1 MSSDIK
7 IKVQSFGRF
16 LSNMVM
22 PNIGA
27 FIAWGIITALF
38 IPTGWLPNETLAKLV
53 GPMIT
58 YLLPLLIGYT
68 GGKLVGGER
77 GGVVG
82 AITTMGVIVGADM
95 PMFLGSMIAGP
106 LGGWCIKHFDRW
118 VDGKIKS
125 GFEMLVNNFSAGII
139 GMILAILA
147 FLGIGPI
154 VEALSKMLA
163 AGVNF
168 MVVHDMLPLA
178 SIFVEPAKILFL
190 NNAINH
196 GIFSPLGIQQSH
208 ELGKSIFFLIEANPG
223 PGMGVLLAYM
233 FFGRGSAKQS
243 AGGAAIIHFLGG
255 IHEIYFPYVL
265 MNPRLIL
272 AVILGGMTGVF
283 TLTILGGGLVSP
295 ASPGSILAVLA
306 MTPKGAYFANIAGV
320 CAAMAVS
327 FVVSAILLKT
337 SKVKEE
343 DDIEA
348 ATRRMQDM
356 KAESK
361 GASPL
366 SAGDVTNDLS
376 HVRKI
381 IVACDAGVFMSSDIK
396 IKVQSFGRFLS
407 NMVMPNI
414 GAFIAWGI
422 ITALFIPTG
431 WLPNETLAKLVGPM
445 ITYLLPLLIGY
456 TGGKLVGGERGGV
469 VGAITTMGVIVG
481 ADMPMFLGSMIAG
494 PLGGWCIKHFD
505 RWVDGKIKSGF
516 EMLVNNFSAGIIGM
530 ILAILAFLGI
540 GPIVE
545 ALSKML
551 AAGVNFMVVH
561 DMLPLASIFV
571 EPAKILFLNNAINH
585 GIFSPLGIQQSHEL
599 GKSIFF
605 LIEANPGPGMG
616 VLLAYM
622 FFGRGSA
629 KQSAGGAAIIHFLGG
644 IHEIYFPYVLMNP
657 RLILAVILGGMT
669 GVFTLTILGGGLV
682 SPASPGSILAVL
694 AMTPKGA
701 YFANIA
707 GVCAAMAVSFVVSA
721 ILLKTSKVKEEDDIE
736 AATRRMQDM
745 KAESKG
751 ASPLSAGDV
760 TNDLSHVRKIIVACD
775 AGMGSSA
782 MGAGVLRKKIQDA
795 GLSQISVTNSAI
807 NNLPPDVDL
816 VITHRD
822 LTERAM
828 RQVPQAQHISLT
840 NFLDSGL
847 YTSLTERLVAAQRHT
862 ANEEKVKD
870 SLKDSF
876 DDSSANLF
884 KLGAENI
891 FLGRKAATK
900 EEAIRFAGEQLV
912 KGGYVEPEYVQAML
926 DREKLTPTYLGE
938 SIAVPHGT
946 VEAKDRVLKTGVV
959 FCQYPEGV
967 RFGEEEDD
975 IARLVIGIAARN
987 NEHIQ
992 VITSLT
998 NALDDESVIE
1008 RLAHTTSV
1016 DEVLELLAGRK

>member
-1 MSSDIK
+1 MSSDFK

-68 GGKLVGGER
+68 GGRLVGGDR

-95 PMFLGSMIAGP
+95 PMFLGAMIAGP
-106 LGGWCIKHFDRW
+106 LGGWAIKKFDVW

-147 FLGIGPI
+147 FLGIGPA
-154 VEALSKMLA
+154 VEVLSKILA

-208 ELGKSIFFLIEANPG
+208 DLGKSIFFLIEANPG

-283 TLTILGGGLVSP
+283 TLTLLGGGLVSP

-306 MTPKGAYFANIAGV
+306 MTPKGAYFANIAAI

-356 KAESK
+356 KSQSK
-361 GASPL
+361 GAAATPL
-366 SAGDVTNDLS
+366 AAGDVS
-376 HVRKI
+376 
-381 IVACDAGVFMSSDIK
+381 
-396 IKVQSFGRFLS
+396 
-407 NMVMPNI
+407 
-414 GAFIAWGI
+414 
-422 ITALFIPTG
+422 
-431 WLPNETLAKLVGPM
+431 
-445 ITYLLPLLIGY
+445 
-456 TGGKLVGGERGGV
+456 
-469 VGAITTMGVIVG
+469 
-481 ADMPMFLGSMIAG
+481 
-494 PLGGWCIKHFD
+494 
-505 RWVDGKIKSGF
+505 
-516 EMLVNNFSAGIIGM
+516 
-530 ILAILAFLGI
+530 
-540 GPIVE
+540 
-545 ALSKML
+545 
-551 AAGVNFMVVH
+551 
-561 DMLPLASIFV
+561 
-571 EPAKILFLNNAINH
+571 
-585 GIFSPLGIQQSHEL
+585 
-599 GKSIFF
+599 
-605 LIEANPGPGMG
+605 
-616 VLLAYM
+616 
-622 FFGRGSA
+622 
-629 KQSAGGAAIIHFLGG
+629 
-644 IHEIYFPYVLMNP
+644 
-657 RLILAVILGGMT
+657 
-669 GVFTLTILGGGLV
+669 
-682 SPASPGSILAVL
+682 
-694 AMTPKGA
+694 
-701 YFANIA
+701 
-707 GVCAAMAVSFVVSA
+707 
-721 ILLKTSKVKEEDDIE
+721 
-736 AATRRMQDM
+736 
-745 KAESKG
+745 
-751 ASPLSAGDV
+751 
-760 TNDLSHVRKIIVACD
+760 NDLSHVRKIIVACD

-782 MGAGVLRKKIQDA
+782 MGAGVLRKKVADA
-795 GLSQISVTNSAI
+795 GLAQISVTNSAI
-807 NNLPPDVDL
+807 NSLPPDVDL

-862 ANEEKVKD
+862 DNEVKVRS
-870 SLKDSF
+870 SLQDSF
-876 DDSSANLF
+876 DESNSHLF
-884 KLGAENI
+884 RLGAENI
-891 FLGRKAATK
+891 FLGRTASHK

-912 KGGYVEPEYVQAML
+912 KGGYVEPEYVDAML
-926 DREKLTPTYLGE
+926 EREKLTPTYLGE

-959 FCQYPEGV
+959 FCQYPAGV

-998 NALDDESVIE
+998 NALDDDTVIE
-1008 RLAHTTSV
+1008 RLANTTSV
-1016 DEVLELLAGRK
+1016 EEVLALLNK

>member
-106 LGGWCIKHFDRW
+106 LGGWAIKKFDVW
-118 VDGKIKS
+118 VDGKIES

-147 FLGIGPI
+147 FLGIGPA
-154 VEALSKMLA
+154 VEVLSKILA

-168 MVVHDMLPLA
+168 MVAHEMLPLA

-283 TLTILGGGLVSP
+283 TLTILNGGLVSP

-306 MTPKGAYFANIAGV
+306 MTPKGAYFANIAAII
-320 CAAMAVS
+320 AAMAVS
-327 FVVSAILLKT
+327 FVVAAVLLKT

-356 KAESK
+356 KAQSK
-361 GASPL
+361 GGATPL
-366 SAGDVTNDLS
+366 AAGDV
-376 HVRKI
+376 
-381 IVACDAGVFMSSDIK
+381 A
-396 IKVQSFGRFLS
+396 
-407 NMVMPNI
+407 
-414 GAFIAWGI
+414 
-422 ITALFIPTG
+422 
-431 WLPNETLAKLVGPM
+431 
-445 ITYLLPLLIGY
+445 
-456 TGGKLVGGERGGV
+456 
-469 VGAITTMGVIVG
+469 
-481 ADMPMFLGSMIAG
+481 
-494 PLGGWCIKHFD
+494 
-505 RWVDGKIKSGF
+505 
-516 EMLVNNFSAGIIGM
+516 
-530 ILAILAFLGI
+530 
-540 GPIVE
+540 
-545 ALSKML
+545 
-551 AAGVNFMVVH
+551 
-561 DMLPLASIFV
+561 
-571 EPAKILFLNNAINH
+571 
-585 GIFSPLGIQQSHEL
+585 
-599 GKSIFF
+599 
-605 LIEANPGPGMG
+605 
-616 VLLAYM
+616 
-622 FFGRGSA
+622 
-629 KQSAGGAAIIHFLGG
+629 
-644 IHEIYFPYVLMNP
+644 
-657 RLILAVILGGMT
+657 
-669 GVFTLTILGGGLV
+669 
-682 SPASPGSILAVL
+682 
-694 AMTPKGA
+694 
-701 YFANIA
+701 
-707 GVCAAMAVSFVVSA
+707 
-721 ILLKTSKVKEEDDIE
+721 
-736 AATRRMQDM
+736 
-745 KAESKG
+745 
-751 ASPLSAGDV
+751 
-760 TNDLSHVRKIIVACD
+760 NDLSHVRKIIVACD

-782 MGAGVLRKKIQDA
+782 MGAGVLRKKVQDA
-795 GLSQISVTNSAI
+795 GLSNISVTNSAI

-847 YTSLTERLVAAQRHT
+847 YTSLTERLVSAQRHT
-862 ANEEKVKD
+862 DNEEKVRD

-876 DDSSANLF
+876 DASDTNLF

-900 EEAIRFAGEQLV
+900 EEAILFAGEQLV

-926 DREKLTPTYLGE
+926 DREKLTSTYLGE

-946 VEAKDRVLKTGVV
+946 IEAKDRVLKTGIV

-967 RFGEEEDD
+967 RFGEEEDEV
-975 IARLVIGIAARN
+975 ARLVIGIAARN

-1008 RLAHTTSV
+1008 RLAKTTSV
-1016 DEVLELLAGRK
+1016 EEVLTLLKA

>member
-1 MSSDIK
+1 
-7 IKVQSFGRF
+7 
-16 LSNMVM
+16 
-22 PNIGA
+22 
-27 FIAWGIITALF
+27 
-38 IPTGWLPNETLAKLV
+38 
-53 GPMIT
+53 
-58 YLLPLLIGYT
+58 
-68 GGKLVGGER
+68 
-77 GGVVG
+77 
-82 AITTMGVIVGADM
+82 
-95 PMFLGSMIAGP
+95 
-106 LGGWCIKHFDRW
+106 
-118 VDGKIKS
+118 
-125 GFEMLVNNFSAGII
+125 
-139 GMILAILA
+139 ILA
-147 FLGIGPI
+147 FLGIGPA
-154 VEALSKMLA
+154 VEVLSKILA

-168 MVVHDMLPLA
+168 MVAHDMLPLA

-208 ELGKSIFFLIEANPG
+208 EMGKSIFFLIEANPG

-283 TLTILGGGLVSP
+283 TLTILNGGLVSP

-306 MTPKGAYFANIAGV
+306 MTPKGAYFANIAAIV
-320 CAAMAVS
+320 AAMAVS

-337 SKVKEE
+337 SKMKEE

-366 SAGDVTNDLS
+366 A
-376 HVRKI
+376 
-381 IVACDAGVFMSSDIK
+381 
-396 IKVQSFGRFLS
+396 
-407 NMVMPNI
+407 
-414 GAFIAWGI
+414 
-422 ITALFIPTG
+422 
-431 WLPNETLAKLVGPM
+431 
-445 ITYLLPLLIGY
+445 
-456 TGGKLVGGERGGV
+456 
-469 VGAITTMGVIVG
+469 
-481 ADMPMFLGSMIAG
+481 
-494 PLGGWCIKHFD
+494 
-505 RWVDGKIKSGF
+505 
-516 EMLVNNFSAGIIGM
+516 
-530 ILAILAFLGI
+530 
-540 GPIVE
+540 
-545 ALSKML
+545 
-551 AAGVNFMVVH
+551 
-561 DMLPLASIFV
+561 
-571 EPAKILFLNNAINH
+571 
-585 GIFSPLGIQQSHEL
+585 
-599 GKSIFF
+599 
-605 LIEANPGPGMG
+605 
-616 VLLAYM
+616 
-622 FFGRGSA
+622 
-629 KQSAGGAAIIHFLGG
+629 
-644 IHEIYFPYVLMNP
+644 
-657 RLILAVILGGMT
+657 
-669 GVFTLTILGGGLV
+669 
-682 SPASPGSILAVL
+682 
-694 AMTPKGA
+694 
-701 YFANIA
+701 
-707 GVCAAMAVSFVVSA
+707 
-721 ILLKTSKVKEEDDIE
+721 
-736 AATRRMQDM
+736 
-745 KAESKG
+745 
-751 ASPLSAGDV
+751 AGDV

-782 MGAGVLRKKIQDA
+782 MGAGVLRKKVQDA

-847 YTSLTERLVAAQRHT
+847 YTSLTERLVAAQRHNT
-862 ANEEKVKD
+862 NEEKVRD
-870 SLKDSF
+870 HLKDSF
-876 DDSSANLF
+876 EEGDNNLF

-891 FLGRKAATK
+891 FLGRKAANK

-912 KGGYVEPEYVQAML
+912 KGGYVEPEYVEAML

-1016 DEVLELLAGRK
+1016 DEVLELLAGKKA

>member
-106 LGGWCIKHFDRW
+106 LGGWAIKKFDVW

-147 FLGIGPI
+147 FLGIGPA
-154 VEALSKMLA
+154 VEVLSKILA

-168 MVVHDMLPLA
+168 MVAHEMLPLA

-283 TLTILGGGLVSP
+283 TLTIFNGGLVSP

-306 MTPKGAYFANIAGV
+306 MTPKGAYFANIAAIV
-320 CAAMAVS
+320 AAMAVS
-327 FVVSAILLKT
+327 FVVAAVLLKT

-356 KAESK
+356 KAQSK
-361 GASPL
+361 GGATPL
-366 SAGDVTNDLS
+366 AAGDV
-376 HVRKI
+376 
-381 IVACDAGVFMSSDIK
+381 A
-396 IKVQSFGRFLS
+396 
-407 NMVMPNI
+407 
-414 GAFIAWGI
+414 
-422 ITALFIPTG
+422 
-431 WLPNETLAKLVGPM
+431 
-445 ITYLLPLLIGY
+445 
-456 TGGKLVGGERGGV
+456 
-469 VGAITTMGVIVG
+469 
-481 ADMPMFLGSMIAG
+481 
-494 PLGGWCIKHFD
+494 
-505 RWVDGKIKSGF
+505 
-516 EMLVNNFSAGIIGM
+516 
-530 ILAILAFLGI
+530 
-540 GPIVE
+540 
-545 ALSKML
+545 
-551 AAGVNFMVVH
+551 
-561 DMLPLASIFV
+561 
-571 EPAKILFLNNAINH
+571 
-585 GIFSPLGIQQSHEL
+585 
-599 GKSIFF
+599 
-605 LIEANPGPGMG
+605 
-616 VLLAYM
+616 
-622 FFGRGSA
+622 
-629 KQSAGGAAIIHFLGG
+629 
-644 IHEIYFPYVLMNP
+644 
-657 RLILAVILGGMT
+657 
-669 GVFTLTILGGGLV
+669 
-682 SPASPGSILAVL
+682 
-694 AMTPKGA
+694 
-701 YFANIA
+701 
-707 GVCAAMAVSFVVSA
+707 
-721 ILLKTSKVKEEDDIE
+721 
-736 AATRRMQDM
+736 
-745 KAESKG
+745 
-751 ASPLSAGDV
+751 
-760 TNDLSHVRKIIVACD
+760 NDLSHVRKIIVACD

-782 MGAGVLRKKIQDA
+782 MGAGVLRKKVQDA
-795 GLSQISVTNSAI
+795 GLSNISVTNCAI

-862 ANEEKVKD
+862 DNEEKVRD

-876 DDSSANLF
+876 EAADTNLF

-900 EEAIRFAGEQLV
+900 EEAILFAGEQLV

-926 DREKLTPTYLGE
+926 DREKLTSTYLGE

-946 VEAKDRVLKTGVV
+946 IEAKDRVLKTGIV

-967 RFGEEEDD
+967 RFGEEEDEV
-975 IARLVIGIAARN
+975 ARLVIGIAARN

-1008 RLAHTTSV
+1008 RLTKTTSV
-1016 DEVLELLAGRK
+1016 EEVLTLLKG